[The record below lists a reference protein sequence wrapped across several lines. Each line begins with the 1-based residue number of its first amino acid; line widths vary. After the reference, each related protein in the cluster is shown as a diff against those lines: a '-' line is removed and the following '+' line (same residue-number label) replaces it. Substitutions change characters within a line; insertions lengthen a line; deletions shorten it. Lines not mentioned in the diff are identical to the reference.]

1 MIGVIDYGAGNIR
14 SITRGL
20 EAAGAEVFIARQGV
34 ELVDADAIVLP
45 GVGHAGQL
53 MKALED
59 RGFDRTV
66 LDAVDGGT
74 PFLGI
79 CVGMQIMFGN
89 QEEGNGRGLGLLS
102 GEVRHLPRE
111 LKTPH
116 IGWSQVTAV
125 IDSPFGPAGATDHYY
140 FVHSYAAGNADPVAV
155 VATTDYGV
163 TYPSVV
169 IKDHLWGCQFH
180 PEKSSTA
187 GIAFLRTFVNYVE
200 ANIPARKAIA
210 AK

>member
-14 SITRGL
+14 SISRGL
-20 EAAGAEVFIARQGV
+20 EAADAEVFVARQGV

-79 CVGMQIMFGN
+79 CVGMQIMFGD

-116 IGWSQVTAV
+116 IGWSKVTAV
-125 IDSPFGPAGATDHYY
+125 IDSPFGPTGATDHFY
-140 FVHSYAAGNADPVAV
+140 FVHSYAAANADPEAV

-187 GIAFLRTFVNYVE
+187 GIAFLRTFINYVE
-200 ANIPARKAIA
+200 AKIPARKAIA